1 MTPIECKEWL
11 ERFLEAWTDYAHYI
25 QSTTG
30 ISPADIQICKDTL
43 TALKSEA
50 PHKLIE
56 ELIEGKV
63 SKRTLDDAEEFDR
76 ALNRLRIVPLPIN
89 ETQKK
94 ELEII
99 GVRCISLYRFIL
111 EMSLKMRNMMVE

>member
-1 MTPIECKEWL
+1 MTPIECREWL
-11 ERFLEAWTDYAHYI
+11 ARFLDAWTSYANYI
-25 QSTTG
+25 QSIIG
-30 ISPADIQICKDTL
+30 ISPADIQICKDAL
-43 TALKSEA
+43 TVLKSEV

-56 ELIEGKV
+56 ELIAGKV

-89 ETQKK
+89 EAQKK
-94 ELEII
+94 EVEII
-99 GVRCISLYRFIL
+99 GERCISLYRFIL